1 MQAHWAEFG
10 RNFYARYDYEGLE
23 TEKADLVFQRIVS
36 QFDVFNGEAE
46 GNKAEVFKYTD
57 PVDGSVSDNQG
68 WMFRYADGSR
78 FIFRKSGTG
87 STGATIRIYLEKYS
101 KEDLHRKV
109 ADALK
114 DVSDKAL
121 AVSDIHNLTGRT
133 EPTVIT

>member
-1 MQAHWAEFG
+1 MKDHWAEFG
-10 RNFYARYDYEGLE
+10 RNFYSRYDYEGLE

-36 QFDVFNGEAE
+36 QFDAFNGEAE
-46 GNKAEVFKYTD
+46 GNKAEIFKYTD
-57 PVDGSVSDNQG
+57 PVDGSISDNQG

-87 STGATIRIYLEKYS
+87 SSGATIRIYLEKYS
-101 KEDLHRKV
+101 KDNVDMKV
-109 ADALK
+109 TDALK
-114 DVSDKAL
+114 EISDKAL

>member
-1 MQAHWAEFG
+1 VQAHWAEFG

-23 TEKADLVFQRIVS
+23 TEKADLVFERIVS
-36 QFDVFNGEAE
+36 QFDVFTGEAE
-46 GNKAEVFKYTD
+46 GNKAEIFKYTD

-87 STGATIRIYLEKYS
+87 SSGATIRIYLEKYS
-101 KEDLHRKV
+101 EEDLHRLV

-114 DVSDKAL
+114 EVSDKAL

>member
-1 MQAHWAEFG
+1 VQAHWAEFG
-10 RNFYARYDYEGLE
+10 RNFYSRYDYEGLE

>member
-10 RNFYARYDYEGLE
+10 RNFYSRYDYEGLE

>member
-1 MQAHWAEFG
+1 VQAHWAEFG

-23 TEKADLVFQRIVS
+23 TEKADLVFERIVS
-36 QFDVFNGEAE
+36 QFEVFNGEAE
-46 GNKAEVFKYTD
+46 GNKAEIFKYTD

-87 STGATIRIYLEKYS
+87 SSGATIRIYLEKYS
-101 KEDLHRKV
+101 KEDLHRQV

-114 DVSDKAL
+114 TVSDKAL

>member
-1 MQAHWAEFG
+1 VQAHWAEFG

-23 TEKADLVFQRIVS
+23 TEKADLVFERIVS
-36 QFDVFNGEAE
+36 QFDVFTGEAE
-46 GNKAEVFKYTD
+46 GNKAEIFKYTD

-87 STGATIRIYLEKYS
+87 SSGATIRIYLEKYS
-101 KEDLHRKV
+101 KEDLHRLV

-114 DVSDKAL
+114 EVSDKAL

>member
-1 MQAHWAEFG
+1 VQAHWAEFG

-23 TEKADLVFQRIVS
+23 TEKADLVFERIVS
-36 QFDVFNGEAE
+36 QFDVFTGEAE
-46 GNKAEVFKYTD
+46 GNKAEIFKYTD

-87 STGATIRIYLEKYS
+87 SSGATIRIYLEKYS
-101 KEDLHRKV
+101 KEDLHRQV

-114 DVSDKAL
+114 EVSDKAL

>member
-23 TEKADLVFQRIVS
+23 TEKADLVFERIVS
-36 QFDVFNGEAE
+36 QFDVFAGEAE
-46 GNKAEVFKYTD
+46 GNKAEIFKYTD

-87 STGATIRIYLEKYS
+87 SSGATIRIYLEKYS
-101 KEDLHRKV
+101 KEDLHRQV

-114 DVSDKAL
+114 EVSDKAL